1 MPTYKAHCVRDSDG
15 FKQNHVFRSLTA
27 IKMRLYAAIIVSILV
42 IAFKFNVIHSK
53 IRFHLL
59 KLTFVRRLKLML
71 LKQRKTEMEFID
83 SEPEEKV
90 KTVKIQLYEKMI
102 I

>member
-42 IAFKFNVIHSK
+42 IAFKFNEIGRAHV
-53 IRFHLL
+53 
-59 KLTFVRRLKLML
+59 
-71 LKQRKTEMEFID
+71 
-83 SEPEEKV
+83 
-90 KTVKIQLYEKMI
+90 
-102 I
+102 